1 MTDTDVV
8 FRLFISCHSSH
19 WCLATTIRAH
29 DGFKEVCLLLL
40 MSTATL
46 ISECDNSQQ
55 RKNSIFLNV
64 VAWCVEYKISYC
76 PSCYKSK
83 IQAFLISETKTPA
96 KNIWQLLNQL
106 RKWHNFWTIF
116 SICFTM
122 QNRIGTNKAYHNLF
136 YFNLS
141 MFLASSHL
149 CFQTQCHLMQI
160 LLSLSEIWE
169 SCIQCNVSQR
179 ACTKALVPKVTT
191 CNSSN
196 SEASI
201 TDKNNGLNRTLF
213 QQYKKTVLSKINI
226 CMNTL
231 IL

>member
-1 MTDTDVV
+1 
-8 FRLFISCHSSH
+8 
-19 WCLATTIRAH
+19 
-29 DGFKEVCLLLL
+29 

-55 RKNSIFLNV
+55 CKNSIFLNV

-83 IQAFLISETKTPA
+83 TQVFLISEIKPPTKIFENF
-96 KNIWQLLNQL
+96 KISWEND
-106 RKWHNFWTIF
+106 NFWIKF

-122 QNRIGTNKAYHNLF
+122 KNRIGTNKAYNNLF

-141 MFLASSHL
+141 MFLVSSDL
-149 CFQTQCHLMQI
+149 CFQTKCHLTQI
-160 LLSLSEIWE
+160 QLSLSLSEIWE
-169 SCIQCNVSQR
+169 SCIQCNVSQC

-196 SEASI
+196 SDISI
-201 TDKNNGLNRTLF
+201 TD
-213 QQYKKTVLSKINI
+213 
-226 CMNTL
+226 
-231 IL
+231 